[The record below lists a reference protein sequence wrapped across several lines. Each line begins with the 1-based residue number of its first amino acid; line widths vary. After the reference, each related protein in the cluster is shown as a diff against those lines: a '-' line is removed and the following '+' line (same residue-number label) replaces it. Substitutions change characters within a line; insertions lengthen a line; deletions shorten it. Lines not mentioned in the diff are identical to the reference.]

1 MPLKGAPCAFAV
13 RSALKAKVAGQRI
26 SWRVAAC
33 RELRLPR
40 RSEKRE
46 LRVVT
51 RCLVADTVTPDG
63 AGANMGEL
71 HDHDHLGEGRTQFS
85 TGFPV
90 CRRARCFSG

>member
-13 RSALKAKVAGQRI
+13 RSTLKSRSRRI
-26 SWRVAAC
+26 ADSWRVAAC

-46 LRVVT
+46 LCVVT

-85 TGFPV
+85 AGFPV